1 LPLSSVSAVL
11 NSSIWTRGSGIYGLL
26 HLACISADTFTSV
39 NSAMLTKSFLFVAA
53 FSRDAE
59 SPCGPSRKISAVERQ
74 SVKIIHV
81 PQDAGILDEIKEIF

>member
-1 LPLSSVSAVL
+1 
-11 NSSIWTRGSGIYGLL
+11 
-26 HLACISADTFTSV
+26 
-39 NSAMLTKSFLFVAA
+39 MLTKSFLFVAA